1 VDWRRLLPLTVVN
14 LIRTATRAVIGV
26 TLVLV
31 SLFVCWFTYEL
42 LRHLRGFLARCLF
55 SWEW

>member
-26 TLVLV
+26 TLVMV
-31 SLFVCWFTYEL
+31 ALFVCWFTYSL
-42 LRHLRGFLARCLF
+42 LANLKSLLARTIF
-55 SWEW
+55 GHEW